1 MGSNPAGDA
10 LLRKAILLPHTTS
23 ELDKYVIY
31 NPPPNAPV
39 TTRIGPVVAVLH
51 RFHGYVL
58 LQTVALT
65 HVLWL
70 RWASC
75 LQNVSTRATCVR
87 AAARQSHGL
96 KPHVTHVPGNIQT
109 TSCCDGHTDRTINC
123 SMPVGYPR
131 WTLHD
136 LTSH

>member
-96 KPHVTHVPGNIQT
+96 KPHAAHVLGYIQQPVVAMVTLIEE
-109 TSCCDGHTDRTINC
+109 
-123 SMPVGYPR
+123 
-131 WTLHD
+131 
-136 LTSH
+136 